1 MSSGVPFGMVTPR
14 EAIKEQVRA
23 WKKERGN
30 EFKVK
35 RFRQIFKHLA
45 KCSLPNCPVSLL
57 DMPMRSNEY
66 EAVIK
71 EAYAVINERDEMQE
85 FMRSLPAQANA

>member
-23 WKKERGN
+23 WKKQEGN

-35 RFRQIFKHLA
+35 RMRWIFRHLE
-45 KCSLPNCPVSLL
+45 KCGLL
-57 DMPMRSNEY
+57 DMPMKASWY
-66 EAVIK
+66 EATIK
-71 EAYAVINERDEMQE
+71 EAYAVMQE
-85 FMRSLPAQANA
+85 TEADGIGNFMRSLPAQGNA